1 MGGRGF
7 QNEIRLLVHGFI
19 EGFVHGSFCKAPW
32 PFVELHFSGLPLV
45 SKPHLLTAVLQGK
58 QGHHNGL
65 WGGQSSRLSL
75 SPLHLQPH
83 EDQKLNL
90 DK

>member
-1 MGGRGF
+1 MRSVSSYMVSSKALCMG
-7 QNEIRLLVHGFI
+7 L
-19 EGFVHGSFCKAPW
+19 CKAPW
-32 PFVELHFSGLPLV
+32 PFVELRFPGLPLV

-83 EDQKLNL
+83 EDRKLNF